1 MMNRIAIDQ
10 IAEDR
15 HKCHSVFVQDLV
27 TLIHKISLNS
37 QISG

>member
-15 HKCHSVFVQDLV
+15 HKWYSVFVQDLV
-27 TLIHKISLNS
+27 TLIQKISLNS